1 MLYVIIFILL
11 LLLELAYFR
20 VARRLNIVD
29 LPDHRSSH
37 ATATLRGG
45 GIVFLFGAWLYA
57 AFFGIGYVWFLL
69 GLTLIGVVSF
79 VDDLHPQSI
88 SLRLAAQVIATLLMF
103 YQFGILSP
111 ADWWMIL
118 IALTVC
124 VGIVNAFNFMDGING
139 ITGSY
144 SLAVIAPLVY
154 LNVSDNF
161 IPMPYLY
168 VTALSLIVFC
178 LFNFRKRAIC
188 FVGDVGSISIA
199 FILMFALGLLMLHT
213 GDYSYIVFIAV
224 YGVDSVLTI
233 VHRLMLHENIG
244 QPHRKHAY
252 QLMANEL
259 KINHLYISIA
269 YTVLQLALSF
279 GMILLPI
286 NHYLYL
292 GVAVSVLIVA
302 YILFMRKYYHLHIEN
317 FTGMSQ

>member
-1 MLYVIIFILL
+1 MLYAIIFILL
-11 LLLELAYFR
+11 LLLELVYFR

-37 ATATLRGG
+37 TTATLRGG
-45 GIVFLFGAWLYA
+45 GILFLFGAWLYA
-57 AFFGIGYVWFLL
+57 AFFGIGYGWFLL
-69 GLTLIGVVSF
+69 GLTIIGVVSF
-79 VDDLHPQSI
+79 IDDLHPQSI
-88 SLRLAAQVIATLLMF
+88 SLRLVVQVIAVVMMF

-111 ADWWMIL
+111 ADWWIIL

-144 SLAVIAPLVY
+144 SLAVVAPLIY
-154 LNVSDNF
+154 LNIRDEF
-161 IPMPYLY
+161 MPMSFLY

-178 LFNFRKRAIC
+178 LFNFRKRAVC

-199 FILMFALGLLMLHT
+199 YILLFALGLLMLHT

-224 YGVDSVLTI
+224 YGVDSGLTI
-233 VHRLMLHENIG
+233 VHRIMLNENIG

-259 KINHLYISIA
+259 KINHLCISIA

-279 GMILLPI
+279 GMIFLPI

-292 GVAVSVLIVA
+292 GVAIMVLTVA
-302 YILFMRKYYHLHIEN
+302 YTIFMRKNYRLYKD
-317 FTGMSQ
+317 